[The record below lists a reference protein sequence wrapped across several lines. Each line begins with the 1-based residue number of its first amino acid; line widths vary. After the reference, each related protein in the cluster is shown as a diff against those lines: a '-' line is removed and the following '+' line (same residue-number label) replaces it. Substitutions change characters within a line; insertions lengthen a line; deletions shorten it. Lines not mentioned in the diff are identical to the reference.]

1 MRGLGQ
7 AGGGEETLHGVL
19 VHGGGGAENARAD
32 VGDVG
37 QLEEALDGS
46 VLAEGAVQHGEDDVE
61 RGGERVAGLRKIGPG
76 AAFEAVGGA
85 PHRGGAGIWSGSPQ
99 RRTAAAVANS
109 ASASLAA
116 LEQRRRGAASS
127 RRWASVAA
135 EPAALLVDG
144 DGDDL
149 VLLAVDGLE
158 DGGGREQRDFVLAGA
173 AAKENANAEF
183 LLHADVERAGAR
195 SV

>member
-7 AGGGEETLHGVL
+7 AGGGEEALHGVL

-76 AAFEAVGGA
+76 AAFEAVRGA
-85 PHRGGAGIWSGSPQ
+85 PHRMRGWDVERLAATQDGGGGGELGVGFAWRTLSGAGAGP
-99 RRTAAAVANS
+99 A
-109 ASASLAA
+109 
-116 LEQRRRGAASS
+116 S
-127 RRWASVAA
+127 RRWAWS
-135 EPAALLVDG
+135 PQS
-144 DGDDL
+144 
-149 VLLAVDGLE
+149 
-158 DGGGREQRDFVLAGA
+158 QRPCLSMAMGTT
-173 AAKENANAEF
+173 
-183 LLHADVERAGAR
+183 
-195 SV
+195 S